1 MKFFLEGVSSSNS
14 LFLRA
19 EFHYLTSYVLLR
31 CTRRSAEGKDSKGHS
46 MLTLLPALL
55 LASPGANNGTCEPW
69 CKWIPV
75 PVQPLV
81 PLCAGCNEQSSKRGL
96 DEEEM
101 YADGR
106 CANWCQWVPD
116 LCRNARPA
124 TEQSNRLA
132 TVLGGANGC
141 RCRSNRRSL
150 DAKAVA
156 TPWQVRRHWHWRK
169 PPAPQAWLRRD
180 CPVGAQRGV
189 SSARGAC
196 AAQRVE
202 RASRPASCRPL
213 SSCKP

>member
-1 MKFFLEGVSSSNS
+1 MEHPEQRNQPADRRAGTATSAEAFSAVAAECLLRTPKDIACSLCYPPSSSP
-14 LFLRA
+14 RPGRTM
-19 EFHYLTSYVLLR
+19 ERV
-31 CTRRSAEGKDSKGHS
+31 
-46 MLTLLPALL
+46 
-55 LASPGANNGTCEPW
+55 SPGASGSQSLSSLW
-69 CKWIPV
+69 CRSAPAAMSRAPNAASMGKRRMQMAA
-75 PVQPLV
+75 VQIG
-81 PLCAGCNEQSSKRGL
+81 ASGC
-96 DEEEM
+96 
-101 YADGR
+101 R
-106 CANWCQWVPD
+106 CQCSH

-124 TEQSNRLA
+124 TEQRNRLA